1 MIWRINSFT
10 GILHNHWF
18 TGKLL
23 LKDSSQTT
31 KRRFLLLFNTSSS
44 IPDTNLK
51 INKEKNNYASLDFFK
66 NQIFLKIDHFVHVT
80 EGLNTYKRH
89 IKPQD
94 TSIKLSIG
102 ILEEWNGTV
111 IRYIFGKTRWNS
123 LTPIPTLLKFNKT
136 ERNFFPIKINIFE
149 KVVLFET

>member
-1 MIWRINSFT
+1 MIWIINSFT
-10 GILHNHWF
+10 RILHNHWF

-51 INKEKNNYASLDFFK
+51 INKEKICIFGFFK

-80 EGLNTYKRH
+80 EGLNTYKLH

-94 TSIKLSIG
+94 TSIKLSIE
-102 ILEEWNGTV
+102 ILEDWNGTV
-111 IRYIFGKTRWNS
+111 IRYNYLVKLVEIVWSQYRHYLN
-123 LTPIPTLLKFNKT
+123 LTKRKET
-136 ERNFFPIKINIFE
+136 FFP
-149 KVVLFET
+149 

>member
-1 MIWRINSFT
+1 MIWIINSFT
-10 GILHNHWF
+10 RILHNHWF

-51 INKEKNNYASLDFFK
+51 INKEKKYASLDFFK

-80 EGLNTYKRH
+80 EGLNTYKLH

-111 IRYIFGKTRWNS
+111 IRYVFGKTRWNS
-123 LTPIPTLLKFNKT
+123 LIPIPTLLKFNKT
-136 ERNFFPIKINIFE
+136 ERNFFPIKIYIFE

>member
-10 GILHNHWF
+10 GILHNYWF

-51 INKEKNNYASLDFFK
+51 IKKKYASLDFFK

-80 EGLNTYKRH
+80 EGLNTYKLH

-94 TSIKLSIG
+94 TSIE

-111 IRYIFGKTRWNS
+111 IRYNYLVKLVEIVWSQYRHYLN
-123 LTPIPTLLKFNKT
+123 LTKRKET
-136 ERNFFPIKINIFE
+136 FFP
-149 KVVLFET
+149 

>member
-10 GILHNHWF
+10 RILHNHWF

-51 INKEKNNYASLDFFK
+51 INKEKNMHLWIFSKTKL
-66 NQIFLKIDHFVHVT
+66 IFLKIDHFVHVT

-123 LTPIPTLLKFNKT
+123 LIPIPTLLFNKT